1 MKRQQGSSLIE
12 VLVTIVIIS
21 VGLLGMANVQLA
33 AMALNQNAYQRLQA
47 VNLAHEIAD
56 SLFVNSTQAVAG
68 DYTLLLNGN
77 GNAPAGSVAA
87 EDITHWI
94 AQASRKL
101 PSGRVVISSPQVMGI
116 AANVK
121 VYTITICWLEKNA
134 DIATPNTCG
143 ANNRAM
149 FSFSASSRI

>member
-47 VNLAHEIAD
+47 VNLANEIAD

-77 GNAPAGSVAA
+77 GNAPAGTVAA

-149 FSFSASSRI
+149 FNFSASSRI